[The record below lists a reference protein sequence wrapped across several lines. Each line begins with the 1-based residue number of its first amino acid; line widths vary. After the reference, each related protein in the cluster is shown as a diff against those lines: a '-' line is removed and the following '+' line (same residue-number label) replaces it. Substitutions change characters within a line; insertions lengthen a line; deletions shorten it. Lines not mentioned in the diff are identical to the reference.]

1 MTTHL
6 IRVKNVVKNFDG
18 LNALRSVSV
27 DIEAGKIS
35 ALIGP
40 NGAGKTTFFNIIC
53 GLETAD
59 SGTIYFNDIEISNTS
74 PDTIAKMGLSRT
86 FQTSQF
92 FEHLNVIENI
102 MVGRFHKTSVS
113 FFLAGLWLP
122 NVYKQE
128 HQNMV
133 KAFEILEFID
143 LYDKADRKISQI
155 TFQERK
161 LIEIG
166 RCLAMEPKL
175 LLLDEPFGG
184 LNVKEIKFVSEKLN
198 HLKKQ
203 GITILIIDHHF
214 GTISNIADEIVVLN
228 HGEIIAKGKAEKIR
242 TNEAVINAYL
252 PS

>member
-1 MTTHL
+1 MTKHL
-6 IRVKNVVKNFDG
+6 IRVKEVVKNFDG
-18 LNALRSVSV
+18 LNALRSISV
-27 DIEAGKIS
+27 DIEAAKIS
-35 ALIGP
+35 VLIGP

-59 SGTIYFNDIEISNTS
+59 SGTIYFNDIQISKTS
-74 PDTIAKMGLSRT
+74 PDKIAKMGMSRT
-86 FQTSQF
+86 FQTNQF

-102 MVGRFHKTSVS
+102 MVGRYLKTSVS
-113 FFLAGLWLP
+113 FILAGLWLP
-122 NVYKQE
+122 KVYKEE
-128 HQNMV
+128 HKNMV
-133 KAFEILEFID
+133 KAFEILEFIN
-143 LYDKADRKISQI
+143 LYDKADRKLSQI
-155 TFQERK
+155 TFHERK

-184 LNVKEIKFVSEKLN
+184 LSVQEIKFMAEKLN
-198 HLKKQ
+198 QLKNQ
-203 GITILIIDHHF
+203 GMTILIIDHHF
-214 GTISNIADEIVVLN
+214 GTISDIADEIVVLN

>member
-1 MTTHL
+1 MTKHL
-6 IRVKNVVKNFDG
+6 IRVKDVVKNFDG
-18 LNALRSVSV
+18 LNALRSVSM
-27 DIEAGKIS
+27 DIEAGKIE
-35 ALIGP
+35 AIIGP

-59 SGTIYFNDIEISNTS
+59 SGSIYFNDVDISKTS
-74 PDTIAKMGLSRT
+74 SDKIANLGISRT

-102 MVGRFHKTSVS
+102 MVGRYLKTSVS

-122 NVYKQE
+122 KIYREE
-128 HQNMV
+128 HRNMV
-133 KAFEILEFID
+133 KAFEKLEFLE
-143 LYDKADRKISQI
+143 LYDKADRKLSQI

-184 LNVKEIKFVSEKLN
+184 LNITEIKFLAEKLIQ
-198 HLKKQ
+198 LKQQ
-203 GITILIIDHHF
+203 GMTILIIDHHF

-242 TNEAVINAYL
+242 TNEAVIDAYL

>member
-6 IRVKNVVKNFDG
+6 IRVKDIVKNFDG
-18 LNALRSVSV
+18 LNALRSVSL
-27 DIEAGKIS
+27 DIKTAKIS

-59 SGTIYFNDIEISNTS
+59 SGTIYFSDIDISKTS
-74 PDTIAKMGLSRT
+74 PDKIARMGMSRT

-113 FFLAGLWLP
+113 FLLAGLWLP

-128 HQNMV
+128 HKNMV
-133 KAFEILEFID
+133 KAFEILEFIG

-155 TFQERK
+155 TFHERK

-184 LNVKEIKFVSEKLN
+184 LNIKEIKFMAEKLN
-198 HLKKQ
+198 QLKKL
-203 GITILIIDHHF
+203 GMTILIIDHHF
-214 GTISNIADEIVVLN
+214 GTISDIADEIVVLN
-228 HGEIIAKGKAEKIR
+228 HGQIIAKGNAQKIR
-242 TNEAVINAYL
+242 ADKSVISAYL
-252 PS
+252 SS

>member
-1 MTTHL
+1 MTRQIL
-6 IRVKNVVKNFDG
+6 RVENIIKHFDG
-18 LNALRSVSV
+18 LNALRSVSIA
-27 DIEAGKIS
+27 IETAEIT

-53 GLETAD
+53 GLETLD
-59 SGTIYFNDIEISNTS
+59 SGCIYFNDTEISKIA
-74 PDTIAKMGLSRT
+74 PEKIAKMGISRT

-102 MVGRFHKTSVS
+102 MVGRYLNTSVS
-113 FFLAGLWLP
+113 FILAGLWLP
-122 NVYKQE
+122 KVYKEE
-128 HQNMV
+128 HRNMV
-133 KAFEILEFID
+133 KAFETLEFLE
-143 LYDKADRKISQI
+143 LYDKADRKLSQI

-184 LNVKEIKFVSEKLN
+184 LNIKEIEFLAEKLTQ
-198 HLKKQ
+198 LKNK

-214 GTISNIADEIVVLN
+214 GIISNIADEIAVLN
-228 HGEIIAKGKAEKIR
+228 HGEIIAKGNAEKIR
-242 TNEAVINAYL
+242 NDKAVINAYL
-252 PS
+252 PA